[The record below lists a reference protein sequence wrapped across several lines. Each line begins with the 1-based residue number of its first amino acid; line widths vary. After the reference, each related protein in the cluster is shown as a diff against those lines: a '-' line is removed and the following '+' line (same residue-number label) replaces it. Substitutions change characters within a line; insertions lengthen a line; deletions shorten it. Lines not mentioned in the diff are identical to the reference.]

1 MIIMLESC
9 SGNLLEADVEALV
22 NTVNCVGVMGKGLV
36 LQFKQA
42 FPENFEEYRRAC
54 QSGEV
59 EPGQMF
65 IVPTGQLTNPR
76 YIINFPTKRHWKN
89 PSRIED
95 IETGLLALIETVKQL
110 GIRSIAVPPLG
121 CGNGGLAWSRVA
133 PLIEAAFAQVPDV
146 RVLIFEPP
154 ATKPETATASTSF
167 PPLTRA
173 RALLIALMEQY
184 LSLDYPLTVLEIQKL
199 AYLLQSAGE
208 PLHLQFTQGE
218 QGPYAASLHPVLRQL
233 ERHTIEG
240 YRPDD
245 DGAEIRLRPGTAQAA
260 QDCLV
265 DTPAIAILNRVTRL
279 IEGYESPYSL
289 EVLAIA
295 HWVMQADPQAAA
307 NAEQAIAAVKE
318 WQLGQRKSFKPQHV
332 KQAWQRLHKQQ
343 WLLAAE
349 PV

>member
-1 MIIMLESC
+1 MIMLESC

-22 NTVNCVGVMGKGLV
+22 NTVNCVGVMGKGLA

-42 FPENFEEYRRAC
+42 FPENFQDYQRAC

-76 YIINFPTKRHWKN
+76 YVINFPTKRHWKN
-89 PSRIED
+89 LSRLED

-133 PLIEAAFAQVPDV
+133 PLIEAAFAQVPEV
-146 RVLIFEPP
+146 RVLVFEPL
-154 ATKPETATASTSF
+154 AAKPETVTVSTSF

-173 RALLIALMEQY
+173 RALLIALIEQY
-184 LSLDYPLTVLEIQKL
+184 LSMDYPLTALEIQKL
-199 AYLLQSAGE
+199 AYLLQAAGE
-208 PLHLQFTQGE
+208 PLRLQFVPTE
-218 QGPYAASLHPVLRQL
+218 QGPYAANLHSVLRQL
-233 ERHTIEG
+233 EGYAIEG

-245 DGAEIRLRPGTAQAA
+245 DATEIRLRPGAAQAA
-260 QDCLV
+260 QDCL
-265 DTPAIAILNRVTRL
+265 TNTSAIAVLDRVTRL

-307 NAEQAIAAVKE
+307 SVERALDAVEQ
-318 WQLGQRKSFKPQHV
+318 WQPGQQNSFQPNHI
-332 KQAWQRLHKQQ
+332 KQAWQRVREKR
-343 WLLAAE
+343 WLLTAE
-349 PV
+349 SA

>member
-1 MIIMLESC
+1 MLESC
-9 SGNLLEADVEALV
+9 LGNLLETDVEALV
-22 NTVNCVGVMGKGLV
+22 NTVNCVGVMGKGLA

-42 FPENFEEYRRAC
+42 FPENFQEYRRAC
-54 QSGEV
+54 QSGEAK
-59 EPGQMF
+59 PGQMF
-65 IVPTGQLTNPR
+65 IVPTGQLANPR

-95 IETGLLALIETVKQL
+95 IETGLLALIETVKRF
-110 GIRSIAVPPLG
+110 GIRSIAIPPLG

-133 PLIEAAFAQVPDV
+133 PLIEAAFAQVPEV

-154 ATKPETATASTSF
+154 AAKSETVTASTSF
-167 PPLTRA
+167 PPFTRA

-184 LSLDYPLTVLEIQKL
+184 LSLDYPLTTLEIQKL

-208 PLHLQFTQGE
+208 PLRLQFIQGE
-218 QGPYAASLHPVLRQL
+218 QGPYAANLHPVLRQL
-233 ERHTIEG
+233 EGHMIEG

-245 DGAEIRLRPGTAQAA
+245 EGAEIRLRPGVAQAA
-260 QDCLV
+260 QDYLA
-265 DTPAIAILNRVTRL
+265 DTPATAILNRVTRL

-289 EVLAIA
+289 EVLAIV

-307 NAEQAIAAVKE
+307 SVERAIAAVEE

-332 KQAWQRLHKQQ
+332 KQAWQRLHEQR
-343 WLLAAE
+343 WLLTAE